1 MGRPFPRLRLGNH
14 WLNNYDWRK
23 HEADINN
30 GLPQF
35 TMPIIVDGFGEMTV
49 HFIHKKS
56 LVPNSIPLIFIHGWP
71 GSFHEVHKILPLLT
85 DAKGGEQA
93 FHIVAPRLDPTAK
106 SAKFKAFQ
114 DIAGAPIQVNEGSM
128 SAKLRKH
135 SIN

>member
-1 MGRPFPRLRLGNH
+1 
-14 WLNNYDWRK
+14 
-23 HEADINN
+23 
-30 GLPQF
+30 
-35 TMPIIVDGFGEMTV
+35 MPIIVEGFGEMTV
-49 HFIHKKS
+49 HFVHKKS

-71 GSFHEVHKILPLLT
+71 GSFHEVHKILTLLT
-85 DAKGGEQA
+85 DPKGGEQA

-114 DIAGAPIQVNEGSM
+114 DIAGAPIRVNEGSV

>member
-1 MGRPFPRLRLGNH
+1 VSEVERLRNH

-30 GLPQF
+30 RLPQF

-49 HFIHKKS
+49 HFVHKTS
-56 LVPNSIPLIFIHGWP
+56 LVPNSIPLIFLHGWP

-85 DAKGGEQA
+85 DPKGGEQA
-93 FHIVAPRLDPTAK
+93 FHIVAPRLDP
-106 SAKFKAFQ
+106 SANWLSEFKAFQ
-114 DIAGAPIQVNEGSM
+114 DTAGAPIRVNEASV

-135 SIN
+135 STN